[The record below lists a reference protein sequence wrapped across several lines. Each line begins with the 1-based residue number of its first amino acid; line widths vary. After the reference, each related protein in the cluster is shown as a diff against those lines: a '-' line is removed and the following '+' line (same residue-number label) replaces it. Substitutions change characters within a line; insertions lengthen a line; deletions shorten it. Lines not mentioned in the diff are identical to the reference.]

1 MRNSSF
7 CDFWCEPLLSDDMR
21 ERAWKELAKV
31 TGMRKVTEAVVGG
44 LTLRGESVIFDVNA
58 FA

>member
-1 MRNSSF
+1 
-7 CDFWCEPLLSDDMR
+7 MR